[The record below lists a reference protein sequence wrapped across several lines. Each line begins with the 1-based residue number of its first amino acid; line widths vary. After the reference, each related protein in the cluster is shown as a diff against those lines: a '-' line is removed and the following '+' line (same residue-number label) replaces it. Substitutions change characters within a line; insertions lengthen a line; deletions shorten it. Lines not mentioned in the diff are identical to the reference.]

1 MTAVDLAVLAL
12 YFVAVLGIG
21 VRLRRGGRSSEAFMT
36 AQGRLPG
43 WLCGMSILATYVS
56 SISFLALPGSAYAFD
71 WSRFAF
77 SLSIPPAAWLAAR
90 HFTRLYRRQGEP
102 SAYAFLES
110 RFGLPARLY
119 ASTFYLLTQLF
130 RMGVILYLTALPLS
144 TLLNWPVWGLVS
156 LLGLSVMIYCLLAG
170 IEGVIWADAIQGWV
184 LTAGAVGAVA
194 VLLAGMP
201 GGPAQALELAVRDGK
216 FSLGNFAPSFGEATF
231 WVILL
236 NGLFV
241 NLQNFGIDQ
250 NYIQRYL
257 AASSER
263 EARRA
268 VWLGGLLYL
277 PLSALFF
284 LVGSCLYSFYQAQPG
299 VLPAELPA
307 DQVFPWFIVH
317 GLPPGVSGF
326 LIAAVFAAAMST
338 LSTSLNSS
346 ATVVLEDY
354 FVRWRGTSL
363 QESTRMLVLR
373 SWTVL
378 FALAAVGVALLVM
391 GARSALDAWWTGS
404 SIFSGGMLG
413 LFLLAWLFPRTSPH
427 AALAGMLVG
436 LAGIAWMT
444 LSRTDLW
451 TWASLPSSWASPLHE
466 WMVIVAGT
474 LLILAG
480 AVGGSRLAAVLARL
494 GRWRRI

>member
-1 MTAVDLAVLAL
+1 MTALDLAVLAC

-21 VRLRRGGRSSEAFMT
+21 VGLRRGGRSSEAFTT
-36 AQGRLPG
+36 AQGKLPG

-56 SISFLALPGSAYAFD
+56 SISFLALPGSAYALD

-90 HFTRLYRRQGEP
+90 HFTRLYRGQGQR

-130 RMGVILYLTALPLS
+130 RMGVVLYLTALPLS
-144 TLLNWPVWGLVS
+144 TLLGWPVWGLVS

-170 IEGVIWADAIQGWV
+170 IEGVIWTDAIQGGI
-184 LTAGAVGAVA
+184 LMAGAVGTVA
-194 VLLAGMP
+194 VLLNGMP
-201 GGPAQALELAVRDGK
+201 EGPGQALEIAAREGK
-216 FSLGNFAPSFGEATF
+216 FSLGSFTPSLGKTTF

-257 AASSER
+257 TASSER

-284 LVGSCLYSFYQAQPG
+284 LVGSCLYSYYRARPG
-299 VLPAELPA
+299 LLPAELPA

-317 GLPPGVSGF
+317 GLPAGVSGF

-346 ATVVLEDY
+346 ATVLLEDY
-354 FVRWRGTSL
+354 FVRWWGTSL
-363 QESTRMLVLR
+363 RESARMLVLR
-373 SWTVL
+373 LGTLL
-378 FALAAVGVALLVM
+378 FALAAVGVALLLM

-413 LFLLAWLFPRTSPH
+413 LFLLAWLFPGTSPR

-444 LSRTDLW
+444 LSRTAFW
-451 TWASLPSSWASPLHE
+451 SWVSLPPSWASPLHE

-480 AVGGSRLAAVLARL
+480 AAGTSWLAAALARL
-494 GRWRRI
+494 GRWRRT